1 MAETKRITKVVCDY
15 VGVKDDIIIEDV
27 KVHSDKVIL
36 VVDDSDIVRNFVKRI
51 FNDLYEVRLAND
63 GKDALNYIENDSEN
77 KIIGM
82 LLDLNM
88 PGTDGFAVLEY
99 LKTNNLLGKVPVSII
114 TGDDDM
120 DNISKAFEYNI
131 IDVLKKPFTVDNIK
145 KIVDKTISIRSINNM

>member
-1 MAETKRITKVVCDY
+1 MKTIIIADDSHIIVNIVKKAFEGEYNVVSAEDGATAINIINSSNL
-15 VGVKDDIIIEDV
+15 DDIV
-27 KVHSDKVIL
+27 
-36 VVDDSDIVRNFVKRI
+36 
-51 FNDLYEVRLAND
+51 
-63 GKDALNYIENDSEN
+63 
-77 KIIGM
+77 GM

-99 LKTNNLLGKVPVSII
+99 LKTNNLLHKVPVSII

-145 KIVDKTISIRSINNM
+145 KIIDKTISIKSINNM

>member
-1 MAETKRITKVVCDY
+1 MKT
-15 VGVKDDIIIEDV
+15 IIV
-27 KVHSDKVIL
+27 A
-36 VVDDSDIVRNFVKRI
+36 DDSHIIVNIVKKA
-51 FNDLYEVRLAND
+51 FEGEYNVVSAED
-63 GKDALNYIENDSEN
+63 GTAAINIINSSNLDD
-77 KIIGM
+77 IIGM

-99 LKTNNLLGKVPVSII
+99 LKANNLLQKVPVSII